1 MSRAA
6 VLAILFSGLA
16 LAAAEVREYPFVKTL
31 HLCGMRE
38 PVAAIVIDTA
48 MYRAT
53 RADYSNI
60 LIVDDAGKVVPF
72 AVRDLHDTEVKTEY
86 RELAGKITAFSRD
99 LKNNTA
105 VAELTLDKP
114 GTVARLVFP
123 ADSVKFDK
131 TVALEFFDQ
140 AGIKTGERRDLP
152 LRQYGKIFGSA
163 AVDFDPAAAAKIRI
177 VINRYTERKE
187 SEFVTEAAIAAD
199 RAGIR
204 TEAAGTTEHAVVRNV
219 RNEEYRLKGIVAYQ
233 AVTGDV
239 PGEIRTSPVE
249 LPEMRREEKKD
260 LTEITVNANRVPCT
274 GLTISA
280 DDGNYSRKIEIVG
293 IADRRETALKVAEVT
308 PKTGVIPLP
317 GYRGKYYVVRIHNG
331 GDAPLKNLRLKW
343 SAIVKV
349 LVFVPPAKGGDL
361 TIYYGGN
368 APKRAYDIEK
378 YADTLGPPHTM
389 CIPGRERE
397 SRDYSPGW
405 GPEAYKY
412 LLWIVLAVVVLGL
425 FITIIRYLAKSPD
438 AA

>member
-6 VLAILFSGLA
+6 VLATLFSGLA
-16 LAAAEVREYPFVKTL
+16 LAAADGVNEYPFVKTL
-31 HLCGMRE
+31 RLYGMRE
-38 PVAAIVIDTA
+38 PVAAIIIDTA
-48 MYRAT
+48 MYRST

-60 LIVDDAGKVVPF
+60 LIVDNEGKVVPF

-99 LKNNTA
+99 LKSNTA
-105 VAELTLDKP
+105 VAEFTLEKP
-114 GTVARLVFP
+114 GSVARLVFP

-131 TVALEFFDQ
+131 TVSLEFFDR
-140 AGIKTGERRDLP
+140 AGIKTGERRGLP

-177 VINRYTERKE
+177 VIDRYAERKE
-187 SEFVTEAAIAAD
+187 SEFV
-199 RAGIR
+199 

-219 RNEEYRLKGIVAYQ
+219 RNEEYPLKGIVAYQ
-233 AVTGDV
+233 AVTRDV

-280 DDGNYSRKIEIVG
+280 DDENYSRKIEIVG

-317 GYRGKYYVVRIHNG
+317 GYRGKSYVVRIHNG

-343 SAIVKV
+343 SANEKV

-378 YADTLGPPHTM
+378 YADTLGRPHTF
-389 CIPGRERE
+389 CTPGRERE

-425 FITIIRYLAKSPD
+425 FITIIRYLAKAPD